1 MERVATLELRQLP
14 SSKAGWPALR
24 DSTRTGIWKYR
35 PVLNVAENVE
45 DLSLGEG
52 DTPIVPLTRWGSE
65 QGLQRVLAKLE
76 YMAPT
81 GSFKDRGAAAV
92 IATLVADGA
101 SAIVE
106 DSSGN
111 AGAAMA
117 AYAARAGIHAQIF
130 LTRSNHSKHVL
141 IFRK

>member
-1 MERVATLELRQLP
+1 MDRDATLELRQLP

-76 YMAPT
+76 YMATT
-81 GSFKDRGAAAV
+81 G
-92 IATLVADGA
+92 
-101 SAIVE
+101 
-106 DSSGN
+106 
-111 AGAAMA
+111 
-117 AYAARAGIHAQIF
+117 
-130 LTRSNHSKHVL
+130 
-141 IFRK
+141 